1 MTGIVAIRQLGGGV
15 LVIFLLLTN
24 QLTELKGRK
33 AYND

>member
-1 MTGIVAIRQLGGGV
+1 MTGIVAIRQLGGV